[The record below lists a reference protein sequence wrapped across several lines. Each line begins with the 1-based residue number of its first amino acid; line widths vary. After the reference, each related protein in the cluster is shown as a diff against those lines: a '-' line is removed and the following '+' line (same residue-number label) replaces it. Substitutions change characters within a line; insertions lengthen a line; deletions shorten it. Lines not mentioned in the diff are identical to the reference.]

1 MVNYVQ
7 VRYTTFLMQTNRTDW
22 NSFFSTKVVTKSHRT
37 VPFMPGLLLIVL
49 GLTVL
54 VAPKFVLG
62 VIAFCLVMFGAI
74 FCYIAYKLL
83 AFRRQV
89 QNLTKN
95 FERGFSSSGFAGHK
109 ADIDIT
115 DIESK
120 KIVYH

>member
-1 MVNYVQ
+1 
-7 VRYTTFLMQTNRTDW
+7 
-22 NSFFSTKVVTKSHRT
+22 
-37 VPFMPGLLLIVL
+37 MPGLLLIVL
-49 GLTVL
+49 GLTL
-54 VAPKFVLG
+54 LIAPKFVLG
-62 VIAFCLVMFGAI
+62 AIAFCLVMFGAI

-95 FERGFSSSGFAGHK
+95 FERGFSASGFTSHK